1 MKSYIDKILNKEKKA
16 ISLERLISKIEDVIS
31 LEKGEDVKLSEQ
43 ERKDVYNILEEGVE
57 KYEIFKTPS
66 DNYINMLKTS
76 FRKGRFYADK
86 TGAGKVSITT
96 TYVDRDGNV
105 VVNEDKVDIGRDKT
119 GGAIDGDFV
128 LVDIGGRKIPPK
140 IEKVIDRKLDY
151 IPGEVYSIGS
161 SYFVKPI
168 DKKKQSLI
176 IALEEPA
183 VEGERVAVSLDK
195 PVSNNYYIGKV
206 VKKFNHKDDPNQE
219 ILWEAFKHGVDND
232 FSDEALEQLEDIPDV
247 VRDIDKIGR
256 EDFTNWTI
264 FTIDGED
271 TKDMDDAIS
280 CTVNENGNY
289 VLGVHITDVASII
302 PEDSPL
308 DKEAFRKGNSY
319 YLGGCV
325 LPMTPHKISN
335 GIGSLNPNVERMA
348 VSCIMEISPEG
359 KIINYRIT
367 PSIIKS
373 RLKMSYTKVNEILKE
388 GKVSPEYKEFA
399 DTLRLMNILALQLR
413 KNRLK
418 KGAIEFDRSDIKVL
432 YGEDGK
438 ITDFSIRT
446 QDVAENLIEEFMLI
460 ANETV
465 DKDLSR
471 RGLPCVHRIHGNP
484 NEEKVIEL
492 LRFLDAIN
500 LPFESCSPDEIV
512 SSRKAYQKLVKH
524 ISTTNRLSNLLA
536 TEAIKCMSRAKYSPD
551 NIGHFGLAKD
561 NYCHFTSPV
570 RRYSDLTVHRILWD
584 CVFNKE
590 KSKENKTKWI
600 NKLPE
605 IAEKT
610 THMEKV
616 SDETERDVLR
626 MLYAGY
632 LEDHIGEEFNATVTC
647 VSKDCLTVEL
657 DNLIEGTVRVKD
669 LPGNYVHSPESYSLV
684 SLDNEDNYYIGDR
697 VRLKLKSSSK
707 ETRKIDFTVIEK
719 INETDIVNSN
729 EINRAVKIKAKNEM
743 NKEQNRRRK
752 RNK

>member
-1 MKSYIDKILNKEKKA
+1 MKSYVDYVLRKEKKA
-16 ISLERLISKIEDVIS
+16 ISLERLFSKVKDLISR
-31 LEKGEDVKLSEQ
+31 EKGEDVSLTEEEKKEIT
-43 ERKDVYNILEEGVE
+43 DILEDGVE

-66 DNYINMLKTS
+66 DNYIYMMKTS
-76 FRKGRFYADK
+76 FRKGRFYADRS
-86 TGAGKVSITT
+86 GSGKVSITT
-96 TYVDRDGNV
+96 TYINGEGNV
-105 VVNEDKVDIGRDKT
+105 VVNEERIDIGKDKT
-119 GGAIDGDFV
+119 NGAIDGDFV
-128 LVDIGGRKIPPK
+128 LVDIGGKKIPPR

-151 IPGEVYSIGS
+151 IPGEVYSVGG
-161 SYFVKPI
+161 SYFLKPI
-168 DKKKQSLI
+168 DKRKQNLI
-176 IALEEPA
+176 IALQESA
-183 VEGERVAVSLDK
+183 VDGERVAVSLDK
-195 PVSNNYYIGKV
+195 PVNNNYYVGKI
-206 VKKFNHKDDPNQE
+206 VKRFNHKDDPNQE

-232 FSDEALEQLEDIPDV
+232 FSEDALKQLDDIPDV
-247 VRDIDKIGR
+247 VRDIDKVGR
-256 EDFTNWTI
+256 ENLTNWEI

-280 CTVNENGNY
+280 CTINENGNY

-335 GIGSLNPNVERMA
+335 GIGSLNPGVERMA

-359 KIINYRIT
+359 KLINYRIAPT
-367 PSIIKS
+367 IIKS
-373 RLKMSYTKVNEILKE
+373 RLKMAYSKVNNILKE
-388 GKVSPEYKEFA
+388 GKIDPEYKEFA
-399 DTLRLMNILALQLR
+399 PTLILMNKLALQLR

-418 KGAIEFDRSDIKVL
+418 KGAIEFDRSEVKVL

-438 ITDFSIRT
+438 IVDFGVRT

-465 DKDLSR
+465 DKDLTR

-492 LRFLDAIN
+492 LKFLDAIN
-500 LPFESCSPDEIV
+500 LPFELCSPDEIAT
-512 SSRKAYQKLVKH
+512 SRKAYQKLVKH
-524 ISTTNRLSNLLA
+524 ISTSNRLSNLLS
-536 TEAIKCMSRAKYSPD
+536 TEAIKCMSRAKYSPE

-584 CVFNKE
+584 CVFNRK
-590 KSKENKTKWI
+590 KSNDNKNKWI
-600 NKLPE
+600 KKLPE

-610 THMEKV
+610 THMERV
-616 SDETERDVLR
+616 SDDTERDVLR

-632 LEDHIGEEFNATVTC
+632 LEDHIGEEFNATVVC
-647 VSKDCLTVEL
+647 VSNDCLTVEL

-684 SLDNEDNYYIGDR
+684 SLDNYDNYYIGDR
-697 VRLKLKSSSK
+697 LRLKLKSSSK
-707 ETRKIDFTVIEK
+707 ETRKIDFTVVEK
-719 INETDIVNSN
+719 INETDIANSN
-729 EINRAVKIKAKNEM
+729 EINRAVKIKAKNE
-743 NKEQNRRRK
+743 NSRSRK
-752 RNK
+752 RRN